1 MNKLKNLEEANEVSA
16 VRLVSKRQK
25 GEGRRHLSTV
35 AFESH
40 LLLGQADQESKIFR
54 SRR

>member
-25 GEGRRHLSTV
+25 AKVGDVFRLSPLNHT
-35 AFESH
+35 
-40 LLLGQADQESKIFR
+40 
-54 SRR
+54 